1 VAAQLD
7 RSGIVVHEARGTPRR
22 RSGAPGY
29 RLRAACALA
38 VLLSFALGAPARAQD
53 FDAALYAELL
63 LRHTREVADPAG
75 TRVDYPGIAAS
86 ADWRRLLAQLDASDP
101 SSLRSRQEKL
111 AFWINA
117 YNVLAIDL
125 VARHPGIA
133 SIREIGS
140 LLRPVWKREAGR
152 VAGKPIS
159 LDEIEHGILRKL
171 GEPRVH
177 AAIVCASV
185 SCPSLRREPW
195 DAARLGAQLDGAVRR
210 LLASPAKG
218 LRLDRAEGILWLSSI
233 FDWFEGD
240 FEPEGVLAFVSRH
253 LPESDR
259 AFLQARRPR
268 IRYLDYDWRVN
279 ALIPPPA

>member
-1 VAAQLD
+1 M
-7 RSGIVVHEARGTPRR
+7 
-22 RSGAPGY
+22 PGY

-63 LRHTREVADPAG
+63 LRHTREVADTAG

-125 VARHPGIA
+125 VARHPEVA
-133 SIREIGS
+133 SIRGIGS

-152 VAGKPIS
+152 VGGKPIN

-171 GEPRVH
+171 GEPRIH

-195 DAARLGAQLDGAVRR
+195 EAARLDAQLDDSVRR
-210 LLASPAKG
+210 FLANPAKG
-218 LRLDRAEGILWLSSI
+218 SRLDRADGVLWLSRI